1 MFYSGVTFLVESKE
15 VLLRENKVNR
25 NICDEQTKTNFSDC
39 KNLGPGKSTALLS
52 EMYFPLLP
60 QSYVSM
66 LPVGGEGAESGKYV
80 DVSGK

>member
-15 VLLRENKVNR
+15 VLLRENKVKR
-25 NICDEQTKTNFSDC
+25 NVCDEQTKTNFSDC

-52 EMYFPLLP
+52 AMYFPLLP
-60 QSYVSM
+60 QSYASM
-66 LPVGGEGAESGKYV
+66 LPAGVEGAESPLTT